1 MQLKGTD
8 ALMKKL
14 QEIAEKMDAGSVSV
28 GFMAGA
34 TYPDGT
40 GVPQVAF
47 WNEFGTVNS
56 PPRPFFRGMI
66 SEESGTW
73 PEKMA
78 KLAKA
83 TKYDGEKVLAL
94 MGEDIGGALIQSIVN
109 LQNPPLAD
117 ATVKARIG
125 KAKKYNP
132 ETVGK
137 PLIDTGQM
145 IRSIDYQVNEN
156 EQINVPYKG

>member
-1 MQLKGTD
+1 MELKGSD
-8 ALMKKL
+8 SLMKKL
-14 QEIAEKMDAGSVSV
+14 QEIAEKMNAGSVSV

-47 WNEFGTVNS
+47 WNEFGTISS

-66 SEESGTW
+66 SEESGSW

-83 TKYDGEKVLAL
+83 TKYDGEKVLGM
-94 MGEDIGGALIQSIVN
+94 MGEDIQGALKESIN
-109 LQNPPLAD
+109 KFDSPALAES
-117 ATVKARIG
+117 TIKG
-125 KAKKYNP
+125 K
-132 ETVGK
+132 GFSK
-137 PLIDTGQM
+137 PLIDAGHM
-145 IRSIDYQVNEN
+145 INSIT
-156 EQINVPYKG
+156 YKVEK

>member
-1 MQLKGTD
+1 MELKGAD
-8 ALMKKL
+8 SLMKKL
-14 QEIAEKMDAGSVSV
+14 QEIAEKMNAGSVSV

-47 WNEFGTVNS
+47 WNEFGTISS

-83 TKYDGEKVLAL
+83 TKYDGEKVLGM
-94 MGEDIGGALIQSIVN
+94 MGEDIQGALKESIN
-109 LQNPPLAD
+109 KFDSPALAES
-117 ATVKARIG
+117 TIKG
-125 KAKKYNP
+125 K
-132 ETVGK
+132 GFSK
-137 PLIDTGQM
+137 PLIDTGHM
-145 IRSIDYQVNEN
+145 INSIT
-156 EQINVPYKG
+156 YKVEK

>member
-1 MQLKGTD
+1 MELKGAD
-8 ALMKKL
+8 SLMKKL
-14 QEIAEKMDAGSVSV
+14 QEIAEKMNAGSVSV

-47 WNEFGTVNS
+47 WNEFGTISS

-83 TKYDGEKVLAL
+83 TKYDGEKVLGM
-94 MGEDIGGALIQSIVN
+94 MGEDIQGALKESIN
-109 LQNPPLAD
+109 KFDSPALAES
-117 ATVKARIG
+117 TIKG
-125 KAKKYNP
+125 K
-132 ETVGK
+132 GFSK
-137 PLIDTGQM
+137 PLIDTGHM
-145 IRSIDYQVNEN
+145 INSITHKVE
-156 EQINVPYKG
+156 K

>member
-1 MQLKGTD
+1 MELKGTD
-8 ALMKKL
+8 SLMKKL
-14 QEIAEKMDAGSVSV
+14 QEIAEKMNAGSVSV

-47 WNEFGTVNS
+47 WNEFGTINS

-66 SEESGTW
+66 AAESGTW

-83 TKYDGEKVLAL
+83 TKYDGEKVLGM
-94 MGEDIGGALIQSIVN
+94 MGEDIGGALMQSIIN
-109 LQNPPLAD
+109 LQSPPLAD
-117 ATVKARIG
+117 STVKARIG
-125 KAKKYNP
+125 NTKKYNA
-132 ETVGK
+132 ETVKK
-137 PLIDTGQM
+137 PLIDTGHM
-145 IRSIDYQVNEN
+145 VSSIDYQVNESGQVN
-156 EQINVPYKG
+156 IPYKG